1 MHGQALKLVVRCRN
15 VVLVVLLFASL
26 ASSARADI
34 GADGNSTT
42 VDDLIDGTSPD
53 SLVSVG
59 TADLSADHN
68 HVCVVTASAEAA
80 HTSGTGVFI
89 FGLSMDA
96 EGTTRSG
103 SNRRI
108 EMFDNGGINDDS
120 FEEVSTTLAFTGV
133 SGNHTF
139 TFSARRE
146 SGTGTITVTASSI
159 TVVCTQKRI

>member
-1 MHGQALKLVVRCRN
+1 
-15 VVLVVLLFASL
+15 VVLVGLLFASL
-26 ASSARADI
+26 ASSAGADI
-34 GADGNSTT
+34 GADGSSTT
-42 VDDLIDGTSPD
+42 FDDLIDGSSPD

-59 TADLSADHN
+59 TAELSAN
-68 HVCVVTASAEAA
+68 HPHLCVVTASAEAS
-80 HTSGTGVFI
+80 HTSGTGVYV
-89 FGLSMDA
+89 FGLSLDA
-96 EGTTRSG
+96 EGTTRTG
-103 SNRRI
+103 SDRRI

-120 FEEVSTTLAFTGV
+120 FEEVSTTFAFAGV